1 MITTADFSKGVRILI
16 DGEPYMILEHTTQ
29 TPSARGAATLVKFK
43 ARNLLTGQLISD
55 SVKAGAKYEQ
65 PDIRF
70 AKVQYLYDEG
80 PDAVFMDTE
89 TYEQFNLARE
99 VIGESAKYLS
109 EDLEIKAIFFNDNV
123 VNVELPNYVELEIV
137 MVEPGT
143 RGNTASGSVTTPA
156 ELSNGVRIQVPLHI
170 KSGQRILVDTR
181 DDSFYQKA

>member
-1 MITTADFSKGVRILI
+1 MITTSDFSKGVRILI
-16 DGEPYMILEHTTQ
+16 DGAPCVILDYTSQ
-29 TPSARGAATLVKFK
+29 TPSARGAATIVKFK
-43 ARNLLTGQLISD
+43 ARNLLTGQLLSE
-55 SVKAGAKYEQ
+55 SVRAGAKYEQ

-80 PDAVFMDTE
+80 EDAVFMETD
-89 TYEQFNLARE
+89 TYEQFSLARE
-99 VIGESAKYLS
+99 VIGDAAKYLT
-109 EDLEIKAIFFNDNV
+109 EELEIRAIFFNDNV
-123 VNVELPNYVELEIV
+123 VNVELPTHVELEVV
-137 MVEPGT
+137 MVEPGS

>member
-1 MITTADFSKGVRILI
+1 MITTSDFYKGVRILI
-16 DGEPYMILEHTTQ
+16 DGAPYVVLDYTTQ

-43 ARNLLTGQLISD
+43 ARNLLTGQLLSE
-55 SVKAGAKYEQ
+55 SVKAGAKYDQ

-80 PDAVFMDTE
+80 EDAVFMDTE
-89 TYEQFNLARE
+89 SYDQFNLSRE
-99 VIGESAKYLS
+99 VIGDSAKYLS
-109 EDLEIKAIFFNDNV
+109 EELELKAIFFNDNV
-123 VNVELPNYVELEIV
+123 VNVELPTHVELEVV
-137 MVEPGT
+137 MVEPGS